1 MGTRLWLCWVAERPV
16 GTGPLLFYW
25 ACLGPGVY
33 PCKRIDILMEA
44 SASEKN
50 RRRLYFMVGFIRLD
64 LEILS
69 FPPPKQL
76 TKTFF
81 TARIM

>member
-1 MGTRLWLCWVAERPV
+1 
-16 GTGPLLFYW
+16 
-25 ACLGPGVY
+25 
-33 PCKRIDILMEA
+33 MEA
-44 SASEKN
+44 NASEKN
-50 RRRLYFMVGFIRLD
+50 RQRLYFMVGFIKLD

>member
-1 MGTRLWLCWVAERPV
+1 MEHTFLIGLAWVLGSTPV
-16 GTGPLLFYW
+16 
-25 ACLGPGVY
+25 
-33 PCKRIDILMEA
+33 KKIDIAMEA

-50 RRRLYFMVGFIRLD
+50 RQRLYFMVGFIKLD

-69 FPPPKQL
+69 FPPPEQL

>member
-1 MGTRLWLCWVAERPV
+1 
-16 GTGPLLFYW
+16 
-25 ACLGPGVY
+25 
-33 PCKRIDILMEA
+33 MEA
-44 SASEKN
+44 NASEKN
-50 RRRLYFMVGFIRLD
+50 RQRLYFMVGFIKLD

-69 FPPPKQL
+69 FPPPEQL